1 MAEVVQITF
10 PDGAVK
16 EFSKGV
22 TTEEIAA
29 SISPGLKK
37 RAYAGKFNDELIDLK
52 TPIYESGNIQILT
65 DKDPESLEILRHST
79 AHLMEAIKRLYKNVK
94 LGVGPVIEDDS
105 IMILI
110 WMKRRLGRFAKS
122 EKK

>member
-1 MAEVVQITF
+1 MSERIQITF

-22 TTEEIAA
+22 TMEEIAA

-37 RAYAGKFNDELIDLK
+37 KAYAGKLNGSLIDLR
-52 TPIYESGNIQILT
+52 TPIEESGEIQILT

-79 AHLMEAIKRLYKNVK
+79 AHLMAQAIKRLYKNVK
-94 LGVGPVIEDDS
+94 LGVGPVIEN
-105 IMILI
+105 
-110 WMKRRLGRFAKS
+110 GFY
-122 EKK
+122 